1 MPFSLYFRCF
11 HYLRY
16 LQPPCSGNIVVLAD
30 TKHAIGL
37 KADTGEEI
45 LIHVGI
51 DTVELEGKPF
61 EVFVQLNQHVNQGD
75 KLIKVDFKKIQTAG
89 YDTTVPV
96 ICTNS
101 SQYQTITID
110 EAQACMTIQ

>member
-1 MPFSLYFRCF
+1 M
-11 HYLRY
+11 
-16 LQPPCSGNIVVLAD
+16 
-30 TKHAIGL
+30 
-37 KADTGEEI
+37 
-45 LIHVGI
+45 
-51 DTVELEGKPF
+51 
-61 EVFVQLNQHVNQGD
+61 
-75 KLIKVDFKKIQTAG
+75 KVDFKQIQTAG

>member
-1 MPFSLYFRCF
+1 M
-11 HYLRY
+11 
-16 LQPPCSGNIVVLAD
+16 
-30 TKHAIGL
+30 
-37 KADTGEEI
+37 
-45 LIHVGI
+45 
-51 DTVELEGKPF
+51 
-61 EVFVQLNQHVNQGD
+61 FVQLNQHVNQGD
-75 KLIKVDFKKIQTAG
+75 KLMKVDFKQIQTAG